1 MENKKYLNRAA
12 DAAGLSGNVAAL
24 GQGAPDEQVAAA
36 LLASAEFFADAGGTN
51 TGFVQALYQ
60 DVLGRRYGQAELA
73 NWVTALQ
80 GGVSRAAAVAAFLAS
95 GEYHQ
100 LLVESAYQHF
110 LGRAADGT
118 GLAALVGA
126 FNAGQTDESVLAPLV
141 TAAEYVARL

>member
-1 MENKKYLNRAA
+1 
-12 DAAGLSGNVAAL
+12 
-24 GQGAPDEQVAAA
+24 VAAA

-60 DVLGRRYGQAELA
+60 DVLQRTPGQAEVA
-73 NWVTALQ
+73 NFVTALQ
-80 GGVSRAAAVAAFLAS
+80 EGASRAAVAAAFLGS

-110 LGRAADGT
+110 LGRAADNT

-126 FNAGQTDESVLAPLV
+126 LNAGQTDESVLAPLV
-141 TAAEYVARL
+141 TSAEYVARLERLTAAGSC